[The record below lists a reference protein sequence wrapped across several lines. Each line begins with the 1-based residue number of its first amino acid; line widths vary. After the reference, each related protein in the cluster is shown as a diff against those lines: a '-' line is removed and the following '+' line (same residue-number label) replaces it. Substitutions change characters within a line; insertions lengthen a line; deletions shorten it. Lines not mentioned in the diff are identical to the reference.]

1 MNGSRSAERQA
12 ALAAGI
18 AAALALAACAPAP
31 GRPAPRRVTL
41 AGVVDSVVS
50 TPPLDRTHWGIE
62 VHDPARGATLFA
74 LDPER
79 HFVPA
84 SNMKLL
90 VTAVALGELG
100 PEFRYRTELY
110 ARRAPGDTAA
120 ALLVVAGRG
129 DPTWSERF
137 HGTPWAPLDS
147 LADSV
152 ALAGIARVT
161 GELVVD
167 ASHFDREFIHPTWEV
182 GDLDYGYAA
191 PVAAFA
197 IEEGTFRSV
206 VSPGAAAGE
215 PARVTVLA
223 PPGTITLVN
232 RLVTDT
238 AGARRRIEVS
248 RTVGSDTVTLLG
260 TIPLG
265 AAPDTLRLAV
275 GEPAR
280 YAARALAAALEARG
294 IEIEGGVRVVYDTLE
309 AAVLRGVMDTA
320 AVAPTAADSALADTT
335 AGGTAAVRLE
345 RVASWTSPPL
355 AEVVAAILKPSQN
368 WIAEMLLKTLGAER
382 GEGGSWPAGAEVER
396 RYLFDVVGI
405 DSTAIV
411 VRDGSGLSAQNLVTP
426 RALVQLLAHAR
437 RMPWGPAYRAALAVP
452 GEEEGT
458 LENRLRGLEGRLYAK
473 TGTITHVNSLTGY
486 LTTASGRELIF
497 SILTNASGQPSGEV
511 RRAIDGIARTI
522 AEQGGAR

>member
-1 MNGSRSAERQA
+1 MNGSRPAERRA
-12 ALAAGI
+12 ALAAVL

-41 AGVVDSVVS
+41 ADVVDSVVS
-50 TPPLDRTHWGIE
+50 TPPLDRTHWGFG

-79 HFVPA
+79 HFIPA
-84 SNMKLL
+84 SNMQLL
-90 VTAVALGELG
+90 VTAVALAELG

-110 ARRAPGDTAA
+110 ARRAPRDTAA
-120 ALLVVAGRG
+120 ALLVVVGRG

-137 HGTPWAPLDS
+137 HETPWAPLDS

-152 ALAGIARVT
+152 ALAGITRVA

-167 ASHFDREFIHPTWEV
+167 ATRFDREFVHPTWEV

-197 IEEGTFRSV
+197 VEEGTFRSV

-232 RLVTDT
+232 RLLTDT

-260 TIPLG
+260 AIPLG
-265 AAPDTLRLAV
+265 AAPDTVRLAV

-280 YAARALAAALEARG
+280 YVARALAAALEARG
-294 IEIEGGVRVVYDTLE
+294 IEVEGGVRVVYDTLE
-309 AAVLRGVMDTA
+309 AALLRG
-320 AVAPTAADSALADTT
+320 AADSAAAAPDSAGADT
-335 AGGTAAVRLE
+335 
-345 RVASWTSPPL
+345 
-355 AEVVAAILKPSQN
+355 
-368 WIAEMLLKTLGAER
+368 
-382 GEGGSWPAGAEVER
+382 PAG
-396 RYLFDVVGI
+396 
-405 DSTAIV
+405 
-411 VRDGSGLSAQNLVTP
+411 
-426 RALVQLLAHAR
+426 
-437 RMPWGPAYRAALAVP
+437 
-452 GEEEGT
+452 
-458 LENRLRGLEGRLYAK
+458 
-473 TGTITHVNSLTGY
+473 
-486 LTTASGRELIF
+486 
-497 SILTNASGQPSGEV
+497 
-511 RRAIDGIARTI
+511 
-522 AEQGGAR
+522 